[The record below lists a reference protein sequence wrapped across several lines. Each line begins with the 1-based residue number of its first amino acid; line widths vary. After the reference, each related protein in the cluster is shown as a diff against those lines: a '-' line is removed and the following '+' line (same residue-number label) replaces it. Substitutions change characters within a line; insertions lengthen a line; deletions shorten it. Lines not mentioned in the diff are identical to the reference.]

1 MTVLCETCVI
11 VCSRELL
18 NVICLLSV
26 CYLFVVWYL
35 FAVCHLLCRVGARF
49 VMGIGGTE
57 GIVSSVVLTPVTQ
70 SGYWRVKIARP
81 KVSPRYVGKFR
92 SREEAEKWIEK
103 HCWPTKQTREPDE
116 P

>member
-1 MTVLCETCVI
+1 
-11 VCSRELL
+11 
-18 NVICLLSV
+18 
-26 CYLFVVWYL
+26 
-35 FAVCHLLCRVGARF
+35 
-49 VMGIGGTE
+49 MGIGGTE

-103 HCWPTKQTREPDE
+103 YCWPTKQTQE
-116 P
+116 

>member
-1 MTVLCETCVI
+1 M
-11 VCSRELL
+11 
-18 NVICLLSV
+18 LLSEV
-26 CYLFVVWYL
+26 TSTL
-35 FAVCHLLCRVGARF
+35 RGAKLALWF
-49 VMGIGGTE
+49 GTSAKWGIRGTE

-103 HCWPTKQTREPDE
+103 HCWPTQHTREPDE